1 MSVEKFSVWV
11 KLSDF
16 IAYWEAMSALFNI
29 CNLLALFVAS
39 HLEGA
44 LCSGSCCGT
53 IQVIHKDVSD
63 TAARVYQPNIFTN
76 YTIEADL
83 VNGRVHYTSH
93 DGTQAI
99 TYDEDHGEWLIQTAG
114 RR

>member
-1 MSVEKFSVWV
+1 
-11 KLSDF
+11 
-16 IAYWEAMSALFNI
+16 MSALCNI

-53 IQVIHKDVSD
+53 IQVIQKDVSD

-76 YTIEADL
+76 YTIETGL

-93 DGTQAI
+93 DGTKAI
-99 TYDEDHGEWLIQTAG
+99 AYQEDKGQWLIQPVE

>member
-1 MSVEKFSVWV
+1 MKVLCHF
-11 KLSDF
+11 
-16 IAYWEAMSALFNI
+16 
-29 CNLLALFVAS
+29 CNLLALLVAS

-53 IQVIHKDVSD
+53 IQVIQKDQSD
-63 TAARVYQPNIFTN
+63 NAPRVFQPNIFTN

-93 DGTQAI
+93 DGSQAI